1 VGLEKELEKEL
12 EKRISYKKIFSFSL
26 KNS

>member
-12 EKRISYKKIFSFSL
+12 GKRISYKKIFSFSL